1 MDIDAEQERL
11 LEDIV
16 KLAASRKRS
25 FKPITVLIDGP
36 SGSGKT
42 WTAATL
48 ADRTNWRVVHLD
60 EFYPGWHGLE
70 KGSEMVGEQVLR
82 TMNPGY
88 WRWDW
93 EASCPG
99 DWASLDVRDDL
110 IIEGVGSVTADNI
123 AAAKKRGAVVTVR
136 IDGPREQRY
145 ERAIAREPAYEKWF
159 STWEEQEK
167 SYFSDK
173 AAEPDLTWEWE

>member
-16 KLAASRKRS
+16 KLAASRKRA

-42 WTAATL
+42 WTSAAL

-82 TMNPGY
+82 TL
-88 WRWDW
+88 
-93 EASCPG
+93 SG
-99 DWASLDVRDDL
+99 DSQTVSLL
-110 IIEGVGSVTADNI
+110 VTGIVAIAD
-123 AAAKKRGAVVTVR
+123 AAATGRLVADLLTGQELPL
-136 IDGPREQRY
+136 D
-145 ERAIAREPAYEKWF
+145 PAPF
-159 STWEEQEK
+159 RPGR
-167 SYFSDK
+167 F
-173 AAEPDLTWEWE
+173 

>member
-88 WRWDW
+88 WRAGIGKPIAPAIGQALMCAMTSLLK
-93 EASCPG
+93 ASAP
-99 DWASLDVRDDL
+99 
-110 IIEGVGSVTADNI
+110 
-123 AAAKKRGAVVTVR
+123 
-136 IDGPREQRY
+136 
-145 ERAIAREPAYEKWF
+145 
-159 STWEEQEK
+159 
-167 SYFSDK
+167 
-173 AAEPDLTWEWE
+173 